1 MTVFSVSLT
10 ECLPPSI
17 STYPSSST
25 CLLKPY
31 FILTEKNCGTSTG
44 CGWVGAYTAGRKW
57 IGASRRGIGGRCKSP
72 RILCMHFLLPR
83 SASYVISRMVRPLWR
98 IRSVNE
104 YASCEGIKHSESAG
118 WYRGKC
124 YSRLQ
129 ATSDFL
135 PCAWKDNR
143 KSQFWPNQKK
153 ILNCIGPIKC
163 NTYTRLQF

>member
-124 YSRLQ
+124 YSSPCGPSLGYRPPVIFYQ
-129 ATSDFL
+129 AHEKIIGSPNFDQT
-135 PCAWKDNR
+135 KR
-143 KSQFWPNQKK
+143 K
-153 ILNCIGPIKC
+153 
-163 NTYTRLQF
+163 Y